1 MDKTVYPAQEIVI
14 DISSKD
20 KIEDMKDKIY
30 NVNEV
35 SIQDQTIIFNE
46 EKLENVKDIS
56 EYGIQN

>member
-35 SIQDQTIIFNE
+35 SIQD
-46 EKLENVKDIS
+46 
-56 EYGIQN
+56 

>member
-20 KIEDMKDKIY
+20 KIEHMKDMIY

-35 SIQDQTIIFNE
+35 SIQD
-46 EKLENVKDIS
+46 
-56 EYGIQN
+56 